1 MKKTL
6 YILFIALF
14 FLLCAVPVAGLFL
27 GGASPAAANEA
38 PAVVPSVTKFDGAVN
53 TGFFTDLQN
62 YVNKAFFLRL
72 DCITGWD
79 RLCADVFHTSA
90 NDSVLLGPDG
100 WLFFGEVVNDI
111 SGANQLTDDE
121 IWASARSL
129 YLMQEYAESEG
140 AKFIFTVPCGK
151 YTLYPEHVPSYV
163 TVADSSNRER
173 LTAALREQGVNY
185 ADLYEAFTAVDEEL
199 YWQWDSHWNARGAAL
214 GADTILAAADMPG
227 GWFDGGFTEEV
238 SHFGDLYEMLYPKGT
253 ARETDYTTVQ
263 PLEFQYT
270 SNFNSYD
277 DMIITT
283 EREGAE
289 GSLLLFRDSSGR
301 NLYPYLAE
309 RFGTAYIS
317 RLNNYR
323 LNLISEQNATV
334 VVAELAER
342 TLNFLLK
349 YPAVYPAPERDASVL
364 TKAAA
369 IESDLAVDETDTSME
384 GFSKLTG
391 TLPENAGG
399 VCVYVRLDGTVY
411 EAIPGSGT
419 FTAWL
424 PAGANALSAEVYIE
438 V

>member
-6 YILFIALF
+6 YILFITLF
-14 FLLCAVPVAGLFL
+14 FLVCIVPVTGLIID
-27 GGASPAAANEA
+27 GASPSAANEV
-38 PAVVPSVTKFDGAVN
+38 PTVVPSIKKFDGSVN
-53 TGFFTDLQN
+53 AGFFTDLQN
-62 YVNKAFFLRL
+62 YVNKGFFLRL

-100 WLFFGEVVNDI
+100 WLFYGEAVNDI

-129 YLMQEYAESEG
+129 YLMQEYAASQG
-140 AKFIFTVPCGK
+140 AKFVFTVPCGK
-151 YTLYPEHVPSYV
+151 YTLYPQHAPGYV
-163 TVADSSNRER
+163 TVAESSNRER
-173 LTAALREQGVNY
+173 LTAALREQGVSY

-199 YWQWDSHWNARGAAL
+199 YWQWDSHWNAKGAAL
-214 GADTILAAADMPG
+214 AADTILAAADMPG

-238 SHFGDLYEMLYPKGT
+238 NHFGDLYEMLYPTGT
-253 ARETDYTTVQ
+253 ARETDYITTGE
-263 PLEFQYT
+263 LDFQYT
-270 SNFNSYD
+270 SNFYDYD

-283 EREGAE
+283 RREGAE

-301 NLYPYLAE
+301 NLYPYLAQ
-309 RFGTAYIS
+309 RFGTAYIY
-317 RLNNYR
+317 RPNNYR
-323 LNLISEQNATV
+323 LDLISEQNATV

-349 YPAVYPAPERDASVL
+349 YPAVYPAPERDVSVL
-364 TKAAA
+364 RDA
-369 IESDLAVDETDTSME
+369 EVVGGNLSVDETDATME
-384 GFSKLTG
+384 GFVKLTG
-391 TLPENAGG
+391 TLPEGSGG
-399 VCVYVRLDGTVY
+399 ACVYVEAGGTVY

-424 PAGANALSAEVYIE
+424 PAGTGAESAQVYIQS
-438 V
+438 

>member
-6 YILFIALF
+6 YILFITLF
-14 FLLCAVPVAGLFL
+14 FLLCAVPVAGLLL

-38 PAVVPSVTKFDGAVN
+38 PAAAPSLTKFDGTVN

-62 YVNKAFFLRL
+62 YVNKGFFLRL

-100 WLFFGEVVNDI
+100 WLFFGEAVNDI

-129 YLMQEYAESEG
+129 YLMQEYAQSQG

-151 YTLYPEHVPSYV
+151 YTLYPEHAPDFV
-163 TVADSSNRER
+163 TVAESSNRER

-185 ADLYEAFTAVDEEL
+185 ADLYEAFTAADEEL

-253 ARETDYTTVQ
+253 ARETDYTTTQ
-263 PLEFQYT
+263 PLNFQHT

-277 DMIITT
+277 DIIITT

-309 RFGTAYIS
+309 RFGKAYIS

-323 LNLISEQNATV
+323 LDLISEQNATV

-364 TKAAA
+364 NHAAA
-369 IESDLAVDETDTSME
+369 AESDLAVDETDTSME
-384 GFSKLTG
+384 GCVKLTG
-391 TLPENAGG
+391 TLPEGAGG
-399 VCVYVRLDGTVY
+399 ACVYVRLDGTVY